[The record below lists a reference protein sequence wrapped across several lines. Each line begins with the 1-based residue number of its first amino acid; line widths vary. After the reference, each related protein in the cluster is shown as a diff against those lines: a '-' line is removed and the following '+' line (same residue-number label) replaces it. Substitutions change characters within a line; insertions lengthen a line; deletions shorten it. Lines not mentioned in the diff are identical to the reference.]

1 MSLIDH
7 SFWPTHHFKFG
18 WIKTFSSNSLI
29 WAILKT
35 VTKFSN
41 VIGYQQPD
49 LSTNRKIFPCAL
61 RYSGRCTSFA
71 IHERRNKSYIQVL
84 LVKIKGTFA
93 LNYELVF
100 VYCSVLM
107 QGRGGL
113 GAIYTFAA
121 GNGGPT
127 GASCAY
133 NGYVNSIYTIAING
147 VNQDGSLLYYA
158 EACPGIMAT
167 TYSTTSSREKVVSAW
182 RQN

>member
-84 LVKIKGTFA
+84 LVKKKGTFA
-93 LNYELVF
+93 LNYKLVF

-113 GAIYTFAA
+113 GASTRLQLEMAA
-121 GNGGPT
+121 RREPAVHT
-127 GASCAY
+127 MATWI
-133 NGYVNSIYTIAING
+133 VFTL
-147 VNQDGSLLYYA
+147 SLLTGWIKMD
-158 EACPGIMAT
+158 PF
-167 TYSTTSSREKVVSAW
+167 STTQRHVLESWLPRTVLPHLEKKW
-182 RQN
+182 